1 MMLQA
6 RLLIKH
12 FVVVS
17 FLGLGVMSLCV
28 SDLGSKHSVLPED
41 FRVFA
46 LFVSILLI
54 WISLQHVHI
63 LHCARFFFH
72 FNSGKH
78 QNKFAANVFLFLRI

>member
-1 MMLQA
+1 MLVALAVDATLFSGPHGRWTSNKPRPFLTMMLQA

-28 SDLGSKHSVLPED
+28 SDLGLKHSVLPED

-54 WISLQHVHI
+54 WISL
-63 LHCARFFFH
+63 
-72 FNSGKH
+72 
-78 QNKFAANVFLFLRI
+78 